1 VYSIYEKNNS
11 YICVIVFISTAFL
24 RNPEDRFR
32 MPHEKIL
39 LVKPGVRKGLGFA
52 QDVVPVGLEYIA
64 SSLER
69 DAVKVM
75 ILDMEFEEKPF
86 QYFLNEFQPSL
97 VGFTVSATDHDE
109 SLALAAAAK
118 KSGAYTIMGGYHP
131 TAVPEEM
138 LCHPQ
143 GDAGIRGEGENTM
156 RELAKQGSPDGVRG
170 ISYKVGKQIIHNAD
184 RPLIEDLDSLP
195 FPARHL
201 RRHKYK
207 NHSHRRGREYD
218 VITASRGCWGACVF
232 CCEPYMNRSCM
243 RFRSP
248 QNIMAELEEI
258 KRYHNGKPMHILA
271 TDPHFI
277 GDAKKVDQL
286 CDLLHERALD
296 VTFSVMTRP
305 DSVTQNPELIKK
317 MCDNGIL
324 NYELGIESPQQEE
337 LNSVKK
343 GNTLE
348 TQRRA
353 VEILRENGA
362 NVSGTLVIGLP
373 DQDRDAIK
381 KFPVYAKDIGLMNC
395 AFGIATPF
403 PGTEFYDGLKAKE
416 LIFQDD
422 WTKYDEMHSIFK
434 LDALTPEELE
444 RLETYCMGRF
454 WTLKT
459 FIDRAVIM
467 QKRSGRK
474 LTVGDFALELV
485 GKVNFGLDNGDD
497 LRGGSMREHVSAI
510 LEAWDDA
517 REEDN
522 LRKVATQDA
531 IDASRFLRILG
542 PQVIRLLLKHD
553 GKSIGYLIQTDGK
566 GVGRVEIVDGGQVDA
581 TIDIHVDVD
590 RMLDAIDE
598 DSKIGMLQAVSV
610 SQCKPHIIGAFDLL
624 RLYTA
629 LGTELSKTYIDDK
642 LRMMA

>member
-1 VYSIYEKNNS
+1 
-11 YICVIVFISTAFL
+11 
-24 RNPEDRFR
+24 
-32 MPHEKIL
+32 MPYQKIL
-39 LVKPGVRKGLGFA
+39 LVKPGIRKGLGFT

-69 DAVKVM
+69 DSAKVM
-75 ILDMEFEEKPF
+75 IIDMEFEKKSF
-86 QYFLNEFQPSL
+86 QYYVDVFQPDL
-97 VGFTVSATDHDE
+97 VGFTVSATDHDQ
-109 SLALAAAAK
+109 SLALAELAK
-118 KSGAYTIMGGYHP
+118 NGGAFTIMGGYHP

-138 LCHPQ
+138 LSHPQ
-143 GDAGIRGEGENTM
+143 VDAVIRGEGENTM
-156 RELAKQGSPDGVRG
+156 RELARQGSPDGVRG
-170 ISYKVGKQIIHNAD
+170 ISYRVGKQVIHNAD

-207 NHSHRRGREYD
+207 NHSHRGGREYD

-243 RFRSP
+243 RFRSA
-248 QNIMAELEEI
+248 QNIMAELEEVS
-258 KRYHNGKPMHILA
+258 RYHRGKPLHILA

-277 GDAKKVDQL
+277 GDAKRVDEL
-286 CDLLHERALD
+286 CDRLHDRALD

-305 DSVTQNPELIKK
+305 DSVTQNPELVKK

-343 GNTLE
+343 GITLE
-348 TQRRA
+348 TQRHA

-373 DQDRDAIK
+373 NQDREAIK
-381 KFPVYAKDIGLMNC
+381 RFPVYAKDIGLMNC

-403 PGTEFYDGLKAKE
+403 PGTEFYDNLKAKE

-444 RLETYCMGRF
+444 KLETYCMGRF
-454 WTLKT
+454 WTLNT

-474 LTVGDFALELV
+474 VTVGDFALDLV
-485 GKVNFGLDNGDD
+485 GKVAFGMDNGDD
-497 LRGGSMREHVSAI
+497 LRGSSIRDHISAAM
-510 LEAWDDA
+510 EAMDDA

-522 LRKVATQDA
+522 LKKIATHDA

-542 PQVIRLLLKHD
+542 PQVIRILLKHD
-553 GKSIGYLIQTDGK
+553 GKSVGYIIQTDGK
-566 GVGRVEIVDGGQVDA
+566 GVGSVEIVNDERLDA

-590 RMLDAIDE
+590 RMLRAMDA
-598 DSKIGMLQAVSV
+598 DSKISMLQAVSV
-610 SQCKPHIIGAFDLL
+610 TRGKPHIVGAIDLL

-629 LGTELSKTYIDDK
+629 LGTEIGKTYIDDR